1 MLSTVLERS
10 CRAMLDSLRCKH
22 KTNQHFKDK
31 KTGKIIAT
39 TPSQALYL
47 HSSHNETFTLVLY
60 VQQTI
65 DWGVC
70 PWQDVVTICASVDF
84 E

>member
-1 MLSTVLERS
+1 MPCDAGQFAVQAQDEPTL
-10 CRAMLDSLRCKH
+10 
-22 KTNQHFKDK
+22 QGQ

-39 TPSQALYL
+39 TPSQAFYL